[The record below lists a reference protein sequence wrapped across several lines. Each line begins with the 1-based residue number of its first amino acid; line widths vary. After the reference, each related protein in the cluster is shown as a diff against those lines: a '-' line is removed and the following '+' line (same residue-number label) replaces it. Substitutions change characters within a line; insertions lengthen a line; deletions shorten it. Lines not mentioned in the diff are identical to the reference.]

1 MNKSMSN
8 LILRLI
14 KFIILSSFFCASNTY
29 AKWLFIGEDNGISYW
44 YDSDVIKRNNLID
57 VRVLFNLPIKN
68 KYGDRSALGDIR
80 INCKSLVHKTLA
92 NYSYPLEMARGNA
105 RSSNTTPDIEW
116 TKIPNTS
123 YLMTIAEVACK

>member
-1 MNKSMSN
+1 MKKLL
-8 LILRLI
+8 LILSLLLI
-14 KFIILSSFFCASNTY
+14 TTNTY

-68 KYGDRSALGDIR
+68 KYGDRSALGDTR
-80 INCKSLVHKTLA
+80 INCKSLVHKTLS
-92 NYSYPLEMARGNA
+92 NYSYPLEMAKGNA

-116 TKIPNTS
+116 SKIPKTS